1 MVGFGHAS
9 AAVAEVVG
17 VQIEKQA
24 HAARIGNRHGITSCG
39 VIWLAFIIRQDSLTA
54 VLSALVVDASVT

>member
-1 MVGFGHAS
+1 MVGIGHAS

-24 HAARIGNRHGITSCG
+24 YAPHIGNWHGITSCG
-39 VIWLAFIIRQDSLTA
+39 VIWLAFIIWQDSLTTA
-54 VLSALVVDASVT
+54 LSALVTNASAN